1 MIRYLKA
8 KLSLLQLLELLT
20 RLLTL
25 SAAVYFFSFV
35 TADPDLWGHIQFG
48 KDLWHADHFIRE
60 DTYSFTAHGNPWINH
75 EWLSE
80 LIFYGIYRYFGD
92 AGLLFGKLGIGI
104 CIVTLLTRLCRYR
117 NQMPVV
123 YAIVMILSISVISP
137 GFMIR
142 PQVFSFLFFTLF
154 FYLFYLHFE
163 EGKNYLFL
171 LPCLMIVWVNL
182 HGGFLIGWVL
192 IAAIVLWKTFAR
204 LIGLEDGQGLGTLW
218 IWFFISSLA
227 ILVNPYGY
235 KLVSFLFHS
244 LSMHRN
250 ISEWAPLPLWD
261 RSMLGFKILIVLFA
275 GCLVKYFSKSRGWE
289 IVGIVITL
297 FASLRHQRHMP
308 FFGIVVAPY
317 VIFGLSTFVF
327 NLQRKFPKLVLTD
340 ISRYIFVIFFCFQT
354 SYLIYLSVGRYIDAG
369 FRIIVDPE
377 TYPVQ
382 AVQFM
387 KTNNMKGNL
396 LVPFEWGEYAI
407 WKLYP
412 DCKVSIDGRFRT
424 VYPETIIGDH
434 FIADND
440 REGWQALIQKYPSDI
455 LLVRQIPFF
464 QDLIKNPNEW
474 TYVYSDSIG
483 IVFIRNTIKNLKT
496 LERFRSGGYTYP
508 TSAPSIYFP

>member
-1 MIRYLKA
+1 MIRYPKITFSALR
-8 KLSLLQLLELLT
+8 LQEILT

-48 KDLWHADHFIRE
+48 KDLWHAGHFIRQ
-60 DTYSFTAHGNPWINH
+60 DPYSFTAHGNPWINH

-92 AGLLFGKLGIGI
+92 AGLLFGKLGIGV

-117 NQMPVV
+117 KRMPMV

-142 PQVFSFLFFTLF
+142 PQVFSFLLFTLF
-154 FYLFYLHFE
+154 FYFFYLYFE
-163 EGKNYLFL
+163 QGKNYLFL
-171 LPCLMIVWVNL
+171 LPGLMIVWVNL
-182 HGGFLIGWVL
+182 HGGFLIGWAFMAV
-192 IAAIVLWKTFAR
+192 IVLWKTLAR
-204 LIGLEDGQGLGTLW
+204 LFDHPTDDRLGAIW
-218 IWFFISSLA
+218 IWFLLSSLA
-227 ILVNPYGY
+227 TLANPYGY
-235 KLVSFLFHS
+235 KLLYFLFHS
-244 LSMHRN
+244 LSMLRD
-250 ISEWAPLPLWD
+250 ISEWTPLPLWD
-261 RSMLGFKILIVLFA
+261 RSMLGLKILIILFI
-275 GCLVKYFSKSRGWE
+275 GCILKYFSKSKGWE
-289 IVGIVITL
+289 NVGIVITL

-308 FFGIVVAPY
+308 FFGIIVAPY
-317 VIFGLSTFVF
+317 VIFGLSTFILD
-327 NLQRKFPKLVLTD
+327 LQRKFSKLVLTD
-340 ISRYIFVIFFCFQT
+340 ISRYIFAIFFCFQI
-354 SYLIYLSVGRYIDAG
+354 SYLIYQGVGRYIDTG
-369 FRIIVDPE
+369 FRIVVDPQ

-382 AVQFM
+382 AVQFI
-387 KTNNMKGNL
+387 KINNMKGNL

-424 VYPETIIGDH
+424 VYPETVIRDH

-440 REGWQALIQKYPSDI
+440 REGWQALIRKYPSDI

-464 QDLIKNPNEW
+464 QDLVKNKTEW

-483 IVFIRNTIKNLKT
+483 IVFIRNTIKNQT
-496 LERFRSGGYTYP
+496 ALERFRSGGYRYP
-508 TSAPSIYFP
+508 ASAPSIYFP